1 MMIRFGGPN
10 WGGASRTWFY
20 DLSKP
25 LGNAPGE
32 YSQTFVTAG
41 ESFPADRIQDWQS
54 YVDRGIAEVVADD
67 IEPANSEALN
77 EAHGMGDAG
86 GE

>member
-1 MMIRFGGPN
+1 MKIRFGGPN

-25 LGNAPGE
+25 LGNASGE
-32 YSQTFVTAG
+32 FATTHALAG
-41 ESFPADRIQDWQS
+41 EVFPADRVQDWQS
-54 YVDRGIAEVVADD
+54 YVDRGIAEIVTDD
-67 IEPANSEALN
+67 IDPANSEALN